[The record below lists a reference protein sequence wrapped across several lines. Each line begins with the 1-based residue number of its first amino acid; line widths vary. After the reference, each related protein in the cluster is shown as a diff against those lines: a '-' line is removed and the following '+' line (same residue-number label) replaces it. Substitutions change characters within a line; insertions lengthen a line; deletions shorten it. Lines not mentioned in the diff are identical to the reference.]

1 MSLSTLLIIIL
12 VIFLV
17 GGFVP
22 LSGGPVSPETPA
34 RPLYPGYGFGFP
46 AGGIIGVILL
56 VLLVLALVGRI

>member
-34 RPLYPGYGFGFP
+34 RPLYPGYGLGFP
-46 AGGIIGVILL
+46 AGGVLGLLVVILL
-56 VLLVLALVGRI
+56 LLALAGRI